1 MLSSPAVSA
10 PEHTLRITPTGTPR
24 ATILFVPPLFEEAN
38 RTRRTLVLAMRAL
51 AADGFATLLPDLPG
65 QNESLVPLEQVDLA
79 SWQNALADTAATIDG
94 PLIIASLRGGAL
106 IDHQA
111 KAVAWWRLA
120 PVGGASLLRT
130 LMRARVAADREAG
143 VTSSLD
149 SLQAEAATAP
159 LLLAGNKLS
168 PAMIAQLGAAEIQPV
183 APLRTVALGSGADA
197 IAGTPLWLRAEP
209 GEDSAMAEAIAAD
222 IAAWSTTCGIS

>member
-1 MLSSPAVSA
+1 MST

-24 ATILFVPPLFEEAN
+24 ATVLFVPPLFEEAN

-79 SWQNALADTAATIDG
+79 SWQSALADAAATIDG

-106 IDHQA
+106 IDHTAQA
-111 KAVAWWRLA
+111 AAWWRLA

-130 LMRARVAADREAG
+130 LMRARVAADREGG

-149 SLQAEAATAP
+149 SLQTEAATAP
-159 LLLAGNKLS
+159 LLLAGNRLS
-168 PAMIAQLGAAEIQPV
+168 PAMITQLGGAEVQPV
-183 APLRTVALGSGADA
+183 APARTVSLGSGADA
-197 IAGTPLWLRAEP
+197 ITGTPLWLRAEP
-209 GEDSAMAEAIAAD
+209 GEDAAMAAAIAAD
-222 IAAWSTTCGIS
+222 ISAWSTTCGIS

>member
-1 MLSSPAVSA
+1 MAAVP
-10 PEHTLRITPTGTPR
+10 PEYILRIVPTAALR

-65 QNESLVPLEQVDLA
+65 QNESLAPLEQVDLA
-79 SWQNALADTAATIDG
+79 NWQNALAEVAATIDG
-94 PLIIASLRGGAL
+94 PLIIASQRGGAL
-106 IDHQA
+106 IDHHA
-111 KAVAWWRLA
+111 KAAAWWRLA

-143 VTSSLD
+143 ITSSLD

-159 LLLAGNKLS
+159 LLLAGNRLS
-168 PAMIAQLGAAEIQPV
+168 PAMIAQLGSAEIQPV
-183 APLRTVALGSGADA
+183 VPVRTVTLGNGADA

-209 GEDSAMAEAIAAD
+209 GEDAAMATAIAAD

>member
-10 PEHTLRITPTGTPR
+10 PEHILRITPTAAPR

-79 SWQNALADTAATIDG
+79 SWKNALADTAATIDG

-111 KAVAWWRLA
+111 KAAAWWRLA

-143 VTSSLD
+143 VMSSLD
-149 SLQAEAATAP
+149 SLQTEAATAP
-159 LLLAGNKLS
+159 LQLAGNHLS
-168 PAMIAQLGAAEIQPV
+168 PAMIAQLGAAEFQPV
-183 APLRTVALGSGADA
+183 APVRTVTLGNGADA
-197 IAGTPLWLRAEP
+197 IPGTPLWLRAEP
-209 GEDSAMAEAIAAD
+209 GEDAAMAKAITAD
-222 IAAWSTTCGIS
+222 IAAWSTTCGII